1 MLPSSPAWAGF
12 SRRTDLLWDGTFRI
26 VDPRGFGTNARI
38 QTCRFSPRTR
48 LFRVSIATVRVP
60 AKINLCLGVG
70 PLRDDGYHPLATVYQ
85 AVGLHDEVR
94 ATSRADDEINV
105 VMHSELDVRTELATV
120 PEDDNNLAVKAA
132 RLLRDH
138 TGFVGGVDM
147 AIRKVIPVAG
157 GMAGGSAD
165 AAAALVACN
174 DAWGTGLAR
183 TDLEKLAAKLGSDV
197 PFLLHGGIAVGG
209 GRGETISPVLARGS
223 YHWVFAVAAEG
234 LSTAAVYA
242 EFDRLN
248 ADGKVPEPSVPDAL
262 LAALRAG
269 DPEALGATLSNDLT
283 EAALSLRPE
292 LQDTL
297 EVGIEAGVLGA
308 ILSGSGPTAMFLAS
322 DEQHSLD
329 IAFALTSATTC
340 ADVIQSHGPVPG
352 ARLA

>member
-1 MLPSSPAWAGF
+1 
-12 SRRTDLLWDGTFRI
+12 
-26 VDPRGFGTNARI
+26 
-38 QTCRFSPRTR
+38 
-48 LFRVSIATVRVP
+48 VSIANVRVP

-70 PLRDDGYHPLATVYQ
+70 PVRDDGFHPLATVYQ

-105 VMHSELDVRTELATV
+105 VVHTELDVNAELASV
-120 PEDDNNLAVKAA
+120 PEDDTNLAVKAA

-138 TGFVGGVDM
+138 TGVVGGMDL

-165 AAAALVACN
+165 AAASLVACN
-174 DAWGTGLAR
+174 DAWGTGLTRA
-183 TDLEKLAAKLGSDV
+183 DLERLAAELGSDV
-197 PFLLHGGIAVGG
+197 PFLLHGGNAVGG

-223 YHWVFAVAAEG
+223 YHWVFAIAAEG

-248 ADGKVPEPSVPDAL
+248 SGTTVSEPVVPDAL

-269 DPEALGATLSNDLT
+269 DPEALGETLSNDLT

-297 EVGIEAGVLGA
+297 EVGIEAGALGA

-329 IAFALTSATTC
+329 IAFALSSAAGC
-340 ADVIQSHGPVPG
+340 ADVVQSHGPVPG

>member
-1 MLPSSPAWAGF
+1 V
-12 SRRTDLLWDGTFRI
+12 T
-26 VDPRGFGTNARI
+26 
-38 QTCRFSPRTR
+38 
-48 LFRVSIATVRVP
+48 IATVRVP

-70 PLRDDGYHPLATVYQ
+70 PVRDDGYHPLATVYQ

-105 VMHSELDVRTELATV
+105 VMHSDLDVRTELAIV
-120 PEDDNNLAVKAA
+120 PEDDTNLAVRAA

-138 TGFVGGVDM
+138 TSVAGGVDL

-174 DAWGTGLAR
+174 DAWGTGLSR
-183 TDLEKLAAKLGSDV
+183 PELEVLATQLGSDV
-197 PFLLHGGIAVGG
+197 PFLLHGGNAIGG

-223 YHWVFAVAAEG
+223 YYWVFAIASEG
-234 LSTAAVYA
+234 LSTQAVYA

-248 ADGKVPEPSVPDAL
+248 LGAKVGEPSVPDAL

-269 DPEALGATLSNDLT
+269 DAEALGDALSNDLT

-297 EVGIEAGVLGA
+297 EVGIEAGALGA

-329 IAFALTSATTC
+329 IAFALSSAAAC
-340 ADVIQSHGPVPG
+340 ADVVQSHGPVPG
-352 ARLA
+352 ARLV